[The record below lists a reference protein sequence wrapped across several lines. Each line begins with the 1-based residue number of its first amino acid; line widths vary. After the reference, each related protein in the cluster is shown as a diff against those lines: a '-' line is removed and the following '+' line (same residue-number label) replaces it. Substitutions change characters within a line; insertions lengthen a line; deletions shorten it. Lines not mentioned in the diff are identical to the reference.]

1 MSFALKIK
9 RWGLATTATTA
20 TVEQEP
26 PKESTQIS
34 DLSEVNQQDT
44 AQTQKEPVR
53 LNEPE
58 PAPSV
63 ANVANVAR
71 GPTLESEV
79 IEVHNP
85 KLRRRLEANGLCP
98 DDALALAIKLQA
110 RKIDFDDRR
119 ICHECRHFTRKLC
132 TNAQAA
138 ELSAKLKLFPV
149 PVGMA
154 TTLQRCPGFGKAE
167 L

>member
-1 MSFALKIK
+1 MSFASKIK
-9 RWGLATTATTA
+9 KWGLATTATTA
-20 TVEQEP
+20 TVEQEKTENGP
-26 PKESTQIS
+26 F
-34 DLSEVNQQDT
+34 
-44 AQTQKEPVR
+44 
-53 LNEPE
+53 
-58 PAPSV
+58 V

-79 IEVHNP
+79 VEVHNP
-85 KLRRRLEANGLCP
+85 KLRRRLEVNGLCP
-98 DDALALAIKLQA
+98 DDALALAVKLQA

-138 ELSAKLKLFPV
+138 ELSAKMKVFPV
-149 PVGMA
+149 PVDMSTA
-154 TTLQRCPGFGKAE
+154 LQRCPGFSEAE

>member
-1 MSFALKIK
+1 MSFASKIK
-9 RWGLATTATTA
+9 KWGLATTATTA
-20 TVEQEP
+20 TVEQEKTENGP
-26 PKESTQIS
+26 FVANVANVARGATLESEHQA
-34 DLSEVNQQDT
+34 L
-44 AQTQKEPVR
+44 
-53 LNEPE
+53 
-58 PAPSV
+58 PSV

-79 IEVHNP
+79 VEVHNP
-85 KLRRRLEANGLCP
+85 KLRRRLEVNGLCP
-98 DDALALAIKLQA
+98 DDALALAVKLQA

-138 ELSAKLKLFPV
+138 ELSVKMKVFPV
-149 PVGMA
+149 PVDMSA
-154 TTLQRCPGFGKAE
+154 ALQRCPGFSEAE